1 MFQWQGSGR
10 TLGVVVLVALVLVLG
25 YVGGD
30 WLSGFGDRQSE
41 ASNDED
47 MWQRRDA
54 YVKSLEEAESSS
66 ELASAD
72 SESAKIAVDL
82 GSDDRGDND
91 NDDDDE
97 SGAMQGGPASQ
108 AILKKRSVKGIGIS
122 SIQNSIEDEDEDDEG
137 DDEVETMSELRSFYA
152 HYNPSH
158 MGDVPT
164 ILAHFKGRYAV
175 LYAKLGR
182 KYGASPADFARNNDA
197 SSNQRER
204 AGEGHKSARLEAI
217 RQRERV
223 ASRLG
228 GLESNVGDVAGG
240 DDVGDGDEEEERQ
253 DEQTSERD
261 DSSSEV
267 EEENASG
274 DEVDSGLDYRQEED
288 DEDSGLTTAAISA
301 SKTRRTKVK
310 LICVGLDRTGLGA
323 IRRFLSNFLKLRVA
337 SETTVMANLGPILT
351 GEVANPEFDMF
362 DDTAVIMGMASSAF
376 FHELIR

>member
-1 MFQWQGSGR
+1 MFSSQGSAR

-54 YVKSLEEAESSS
+54 FVKSLEEAESSS

-72 SESAKIAVDL
+72 SESAKIAIDL

-108 AILKKRSVKGIGIS
+108 AISKKRTVKGIGIS

-175 LYAKLGR
+175 LYAKLAR
-182 KYGASPADFARNNDA
+182 KYGASPADLARNNGA

-217 RQRERV
+217 RQRERGLPGV
-223 ASRLG
+223 G
-228 GLESNVGDVAGG
+228 GLESNAGGGVEG
-240 DDVGDGDEEEERQ
+240 DDVDDGDDEEERQ
-253 DEQTSERD
+253 DEQISERD
-261 DSSSEV
+261 DSRGEV
-267 EEENASG
+267 GEENASS

-288 DEDSGLTTAAISA
+288 DDSGLTTAAISA

-337 SETTVMANLGPILT
+337 SETTVMANLGTILT
-351 GEVANPEFDMF
+351 GEVASPEFDMF